1 MEPRVP
7 CGDGGPEPRAAR
19 THRREGERNHVLDAR
34 ILEPQRQRSNPIRN
48 IFHLLTQRE
57 VSPRLKHHAKRMWN
71 ESPKYDPDSIEL
83 RSADAKLDIFSWAE
97 SQSLHS
103 WSAKYCPLLPP
114 PRSTIAAAFSPD
126 GKTLASTHGD
136 HTVKIIDCQTGK
148 CLKVLTGHRR
158 TPWVV
163 RYHPLHSD
171 ILASGSLDHEVR
183 LWDANTSDCI
193 GSQDFHRPIASIA
206 FHGSGEIL
214 AVASGHKLYIWN
226 YNKRDGTSV
235 PAIILKTRRSLR
247 AVHFHPRGAPYLL
260 TAEVNNIESADSPL
274 TLARS
279 SGYLNYPSALLV
291 TNTNSRFCTLP
302 ESNVVS
308 PCLLWPAYL
317 RDGGILHVLG
327 NDSSSTIVQ
336 QRSSLVQP
344 STSDTANVQLEQFAT
359 PMDVCP
365 GEPTSSNDI
374 PDAVTVPTS
383 NGNEMHGAGGQ
394 SNSRL
399 QGSSSTSNLERFSAR
414 DDLQVSSLSRTDPI
428 PLTAGPSGSD
438 LHRAMPLNMLLT
450 GGLDVQMFLRNV
462 GSGQQDH
469 SLFGDSR
476 NWEVPFLQGFLMA
489 PNHAGLH
496 PALVNN
502 SVLEDMS
509 IAGTAGTNNL
519 KSPHMRNFGCPGASS
534 SIPLTTGSS
543 RGPNRRYASRSV
555 PGVGNLLLGP
565 QIDEAEAHAVSLG
578 AGSEITASMLAPGT
592 ELPCTVKLRIWRH
605 GTNEPCVPLEP
616 EACCLTISHA
626 VLCSEMGAH
635 FSPCGRFLVACVA
648 CLLPQTEDD
657 RGSQLPVSYEGAG
670 SSPTRHPLPSH
681 RVIYELRVYS
691 LEAETFG
698 DILAS
703 RAIRA
708 AHCLTSIQFSP
719 TSEHI
724 LLAYG
729 RRHSSLLRSIVV
741 EGENGVPVY
750 TILEVVMVY
759 RVSDMELVRV
769 LPSAE
774 DEVNVA
780 CFHPSPGGGLVYG
793 TKEGKLRILQH
804 NGADMTNMGVGC
816 FIEENMVEIQRY
828 ALEC

>member
-1 MEPRVP
+1 
-7 CGDGGPEPRAAR
+7 
-19 THRREGERNHVLDAR
+19 
-34 ILEPQRQRSNPIRN
+34 
-48 IFHLLTQRE
+48 
-57 VSPRLKHHAKRMWN
+57 
-71 ESPKYDPDSIEL
+71 
-83 RSADAKLDIFSWAE
+83 
-97 SQSLHS
+97 
-103 WSAKYCPLLPP
+103 
-114 PRSTIAAAFSPD
+114 
-126 GKTLASTHGD
+126 
-136 HTVKIIDCQTGK
+136 
-148 CLKVLTGHRR
+148 
-158 TPWVV
+158 
-163 RYHPLHSD
+163 
-171 ILASGSLDHEVR
+171 
-183 LWDANTSDCI
+183 
-193 GSQDFHRPIASIA
+193 
-206 FHGSGEIL
+206 
-214 AVASGHKLYIWN
+214 
-226 YNKRDGTSV
+226 
-235 PAIILKTRRSLR
+235 
-247 AVHFHPRGAPYLL
+247 
-260 TAEVNNIESADSPL
+260 
-274 TLARS
+274 
-279 SGYLNYPSALLV
+279 
-291 TNTNSRFCTLP
+291 
-302 ESNVVS
+302 
-308 PCLLWPAYL
+308 
-317 RDGGILHVLG
+317 VLG

-534 SIPLTTGSS
+534 SIPLITGSS

-626 VLCSEMGAH
+626 VLCRCFTVIS
-635 FSPCGRFLVACVA
+635 FLN
-648 CLLPQTEDD
+648 
-657 RGSQLPVSYEGAG
+657 
-670 SSPTRHPLPSH
+670 
-681 RVIYELRVYS
+681 
-691 LEAETFG
+691 
-698 DILAS
+698 
-703 RAIRA
+703 
-708 AHCLTSIQFSP
+708 SI
-719 TSEHI
+719 
-724 LLAYG
+724 
-729 RRHSSLLRSIVV
+729 
-741 EGENGVPVY
+741 
-750 TILEVVMVY
+750 
-759 RVSDMELVRV
+759 
-769 LPSAE
+769 
-774 DEVNVA
+774 
-780 CFHPSPGGGLVYG
+780 
-793 TKEGKLRILQH
+793 
-804 NGADMTNMGVGC
+804 
-816 FIEENMVEIQRY
+816 
-828 ALEC
+828 